1 MKKVYFVV
9 AYVVGMFLG
18 VLLFNILAHHKKPTY
33 KPKVITKTIIKTKVK
48 TITKNVC
55 STKIDVNKL
64 AGWIYKNSFRLSKKQ
79 ANYLAH
85 ILIKY
90 SHPLLL
96 TAIIYR
102 ESSFNPTAV
111 SAPVRYRGKKIFAIG
126 LTQVLLTDEHI
137 KQLKQAGIIQTP
149 RDLFDMTT
157 NVKAGNY
164 ILNDIIQLSNG
175 NITKA
180 LLTYCGGNKR
190 YVNEVLQILG
200 QLTITVKGD

>member
-18 VLLFNILAHHKKPTY
+18 VLFFNILAHHKKPTC
-33 KPKVITKTIIKTKVK
+33 KPKIITKTIVKTK

-64 AGWIYKNSFRLSKKQ
+64 ADWIYKNSFRLSKQQ
-79 ANYLAH
+79 AIKLAH
-85 ILIKY
+85 ILVKY

-111 SAPVRYRGKKIFAIG
+111 SAPVRYKGRKIFAIG

-137 KQLKQAGIIQTP
+137 KQLKQAGIIQNP
-149 RDLFDMTT
+149 RDLFDMAT
-157 NVKAGNY
+157 NVKAGNF

-180 LLTYCGGNKR
+180 LLTYCGGSRK